1 MPRYVALSAF
11 CTALCALPLHVFA
24 AVGDVIEPSKSGDS
38 VRISIGEQFTV
49 AFDERG
55 DRLVNPRRV
64 EGAQERPVVT
74 LKFSIEKKEHEIFRL
89 LAINSSYPRILRYRA
104 AARTSTTSEFR
115 ETNMFPLNPNIPV
128 FEAWLDPFTELLLF
142 DFHLTD
148 EQPPK

>member
-1 MPRYVALSAF
+1 MPRYIALSAF
-11 CTALCALPLHVFA
+11 WPALFVLPLHVFA
-24 AVGDVIEPSKSGDS
+24 AVGDVIEPSTSGDS
-38 VRISIGEQFTV
+38 VRISIGEEFTV

-74 LKFSIEKKEHEIFRL
+74 LKFSIEKKEHEFRL

-104 AARTSTTSEFR
+104 AARTATTSEFR
-115 ETNMFPLNPNIPV
+115 ETNMFPLNPKIPV